1 MNLTALITEHQVATL
16 AFDRSGSDLSFRRMA
31 IAADAVVD
39 FPPATIKEARQK
51 ARYLVSIADSG
62 GDPLDAP
69 ALRRVLESL
78 AA

>member
-1 MNLTALITEHQVATL
+1 MNLTDLITEHQAATL
-16 AFDRSGSDLSFRRMA
+16 AFDRSGSDRAFRRMTT
-31 IAADAVVD
+31 AADAVID
-39 FPPATIKEARQK
+39 FPPATIEEARQK

>member
-1 MNLTALITEHQVATL
+1 MNLTDLITEHQAATL
-16 AFDRSGSDLSFRRMA
+16 AFDRSGSDRAFRRMT

-39 FPPATIKEARQK
+39 FPPATREARQK

-62 GDPLDAP
+62 GDPLDAGM
-69 ALRRVLESL
+69 RRVLESL